1 MATIILPL
9 QIKIDEMKKTT
20 LSFLVSA
27 IALMSC
33 SKEDSS
39 ISSTSSSQEILV
51 SATPS
56 TITSYISENYP
67 DATISSVLKIS
78 NSDTT
83 YEVTLSTW
91 ELLAFGHN
99 EVLIGESLADTTL
112 CDSIHDS
119 IGDVHHHG
127 GHHGNGH
134 HRGGHGEGI
143 HGGGISADS
152 IPAAITEYVAAN
164 YAGYTVHNAMYDTVC
179 PYGITINV
187 MINVSDS
194 LHHKLVFDASG
205 LFIALAHRIKSADL
219 PAIVSANVTANYSAY
234 TLRKKAEVLT
244 LSDNSKL
251 YKVYLHQDMIRL
263 SVIFKEDG
271 TVVCE
276 Q

>member
-1 MATIILPL
+1 
-9 QIKIDEMKKTT
+9 MKKTT
-20 LSFLVSA
+20 LSFLVGA

-33 SKEDSS
+33 SKEDSLT
-39 ISSTSSSQEILV
+39 SSTSQEISV

-67 DATISSVLKIS
+67 DASISSVLKIS

-119 IGDVHHHG
+119 IGG
-127 GHHGNGH
+127 GHHGGGH
-134 HRGGHGEGI
+134 HGGGHHGGGHGEGMHGGGM
-143 HGGGISADS
+143 HGGGIPADS
-152 IPAAITEYVAAN
+152 IPATITEYVAAN
-164 YAGYTVHNAMYDTVC
+164 YAGYTVHNALYDSLC
-179 PYGITINV
+179 PYGIVINV
-187 MINVSDS
+187 MIEASDS
-194 LHHKLVFDASG
+194 LHQKLVFDASG
-205 LFIALAHRIKSADL
+205 LFLAVAHRIKAADL
-219 PAIVSANVTANYSAY
+219 PAAVSATLTAGYPTY
-234 TLRKKAEVLT
+234 TKREKAELLT
-244 LSDNSKL
+244 LADNSKQ
-251 YKVYLHQDMIRL
+251 YRVFLHGTSAHL
-263 SVIFKEDG
+263 SIILKEDG

>member
-39 ISSTSSSQEILV
+39 TSSTSQEISV

-56 TITSYISENYP
+56 TIISYISENYP
-67 DATISSVLKIS
+67 DASISSVLKIS
-78 NSDTT
+78 ESDTT

-99 EVLIGESLADTTL
+99 EVLIGESLADTTA

-119 IGDVHHHG
+119 IGGGHHHG

-134 HRGGHGEGI
+134 HGGGHGEGI

-152 IPAAITEYVAAN
+152 IPATITEYVAAN
-164 YAGYTVHNAMYDTVC
+164 YAGYTVHNANYDTLC
-179 PYGITINV
+179 PYGIVINV
-187 MINVSDS
+187 MIESSDT

-219 PAIVSANVTANYSAY
+219 PALVSANVTANYSTY
-234 TLRKKAEVLT
+234 TLRKKAELLT
-244 LSDNSKL
+244 LTDGSKL
-251 YKVYLHQDMIRL
+251 YRVFLHGTAAHL
-263 SVIFKEDG
+263 TVVLKEDG
-271 TVVCE
+271 TVICE